1 MKRLCLAITLLA
13 LPVVFIGSASAQQTF
28 DHYLCYF
35 APNQPVLQIPFE
47 LQDQFDVDFFEIMS
61 QAQIM
66 RFCTPVQK
74 VLKDAAGNITQTFPI
89 VNPAGHMTLW
99 QFNPQPIIP
108 RQVQYTNQF
117 GKQTLFT
124 SDPRVL
130 AMPTGKALPPKAAP
144 APPPNLDHYK
154 CYVASGPNANVTVW
168 LSDQFI
174 TNVAFSVLQP
184 VLFCNPTKK
193 LRPAVPGTPTA
204 STTAIQFP
212 NNHLTCYA
220 ITPFSFATNANINN
234 QFVVQNLAFNT
245 PDMLCAPSTLQFSLV
260 ILPPPP
266 PVVESGA
273 MRSSGR
279 RQANRP

>member
-1 MKRLCLAITLLA
+1 MKRLCLAMTLLA

-35 APNQPVLQIPFE
+35 APNQPVLQIPFQ
-47 LQDQFDVDFFEIMS
+47 LRDQFDVDFFETMS

-74 VLKDAAGNITQTFPI
+74 VLRDAAGNITQTFPI
-89 VNPAGHMTLW
+89 VNAAGHMTLW

-108 RQVQYTNQF
+108 KQVVSNNQF
-117 GKQTLFT
+117 GTQTLFI

-130 AMPTGKALPPKAAP
+130 VMPTGKALPPKAAP
-144 APPPNLDHYK
+144 APPLNLDHYK
-154 CYVASGPNANVTVW
+154 CYVTSGPNANVTVW

-174 TNVAFSVLQP
+174 TNVKFDVLQP
-184 VLFCNPTKK
+184 VLFCNPTTK
-193 LRPAVPGTPTA
+193 LRPSTVPGTPTA
-204 STTAIQFP
+204 STTVIQFP

-220 ITPFSFATNANINN
+220 ITPFSFGTNANINN

-245 PDMLCAPSTLQFSLV
+245 PDMLCAPTTILKLSTV
-260 ILPPPP
+260 PTPTAPPT
-266 PVVESGA
+266 SA
-273 MRSSGR
+273 TMRSSGR